1 MSMFRSAAEISSSD
15 SEVSSEESE
24 SSGVLRTGHENNA
37 EEAVEERDTPL
48 GGADHE
54 DGERTSKEDAPGIKS
69 PTDIDI
75 EGHSNFLTSALLE
88 FYCFIRAT
96 DILNAQP
103 GSHRKYTRESPEVQY
118 LGTRLFLFK
127 SGFLSSHGMLSPGI
141 DKEELRL
148 KRQFYRDNLDRLGA
162 SALEGLKLDEPQGRS
177 LAMGTTDDRRTTS
190 SLQMNRPLI
199 ADKEHAQSESVG
211 IRGLGKLFQ
220 KDKRG
225 GSLEDIRLDMTNLH
239 NQNQSFFGSSP
250 AGFPLFSTP
259 VSPTGRIVSRYSV
272 DFSEMKALGRG
283 SFGQVYHVVNHID
296 GQHYAVKKIPLSQR
310 RLDQLQFGDENQL
323 EAIMT
328 EIRTLAKLEHTNVVR
343 YYGAWVEQSHIA
355 PVLPSQVPSDP
366 KSEAN
371 RSNLL
376 SHAPTE
382 SQSYGIVFEGS
393 EGSAPDRHSSSVSE
407 EPFFSPPGKYRETS
421 PSKSPE
427 KSRRRDSHATIS
439 SYHSRKSLGLTF
451 DDSEG
456 DIESIPREFDIPTP
470 GEVSTF
476 DLTNDDVFTDG
487 LSQDHSNLQLQRKS
501 KCGIQDAAVILH
513 IQMSLHPISL
523 GSYLSPQSVSAADDS
538 ESPSRRHC
546 YHLVPSLRFMLDIIS
561 GVEYLHS
568 KGIIHRDLKPAN
580 IFLSTPEIHDLSCPS
595 CQSECGSKTQYCHPR
610 IGDFGLVADISHLN
624 DSSPKKSDSPPKNS
638 PSLDRIVGTEFYR
651 PSIRKSDSNYQRGL
665 GNHEELQTVDEKLDI
680 YALGVILFELLY
692 RLNTKMERQLVL
704 TDLTRG
710 KNPHPSQKST
720 PGQTVFPADFAQKI
734 HQGDIP
740 VDDGVSV
747 AQALMACIKGMLE
760 INPQQR
766 WSCSDTKRQLK
777 KILAAISKTTEHDD

>member
-15 SEVSSEESE
+15 SEVSAEESE
-24 SSGVLRTGHENNA
+24 SSGGPGPGPGHENKA
-37 EEAVEERDTPL
+37 EETVQERDTPL
-48 GGADHE
+48 AWADHE
-54 DGERTSKEDAPGIKS
+54 DDERTSKEDPPGIKS

-75 EGHSNFLTSALLE
+75 EGHSNFVTSALLE

-177 LAMGTTDDRRTTS
+177 LALDTTGDRRTAS
-190 SLQMNRPLI
+190 SLQMHRQLI

-211 IRGLGKLFQ
+211 FRGLGKLFQ

-225 GSLEDIRLDMTNLH
+225 GSLEDIRLDMTNLPS
-239 NQNQSFFGSSP
+239 QSQPFFGSSP
-250 AGFPLFSTP
+250 AGFPLFSAP

-296 GQHYAVKKIPLSQR
+296 GQHYAVKKIPLSQK

-323 EAIMT
+323 ETIMT
-328 EIRTLAKLEHTNVVR
+328 EIRTLAKLEHPNVVR
-343 YYGAWVEQSHIA
+343 YYGAWVEQSHIT
-355 PVLPSQVPSDP
+355 PVLHGQVPSDP
-366 KSEAN
+366 QSETN
-371 RSNLL
+371 QSNLL

-393 EGSAPDRHSSSVSE
+393 EDSVPDRHSSSVSE
-407 EPFFSPPGKYRETS
+407 EAFFSGKYRGKS

-427 KSRRRDSHATIS
+427 RSRRRDSHATIS

-476 DLTNDDVFTDG
+476 DLTNDDIFTDG
-487 LSQDHSNLQLQRKS
+487 LSQDHSNLQLQRKP
-501 KCGIQDAAVILH
+501 KCGTQDAAVILH

-523 GSYLSPQSVSAADDS
+523 GSYLSPQPISAADDS
-538 ESPSRRHC
+538 ESLSRRHC
-546 YHLVPSLRFMLDIIS
+546 YHLVPSLRFMLEIIS

-595 CQSECGSKTQYCHPR
+595 CQIECDSKTQYCHPR

-624 DSSPKKSDSPPKNS
+624 DSSPNKSDSPPKNS

-651 PSIRKSDSNYQRGL
+651 PSIGKNNSSYQLGL
-665 GNHEELQTVDEKLDI
+665 GNHEELQMVDEKLDI

-734 HQGDIP
+734 HQGDMP

-747 AQALMACIKGMLE
+747 AQALIACIRGMLE

-766 WSCSDTKRQLK
+766 WSCSDTKKQLK
-777 KILAAISKTTEHDD
+777 KILAATSKTTEHDV

>member
-1 MSMFRSAAEISSSD
+1 MFRSAAEISSSD
-15 SEVSSEESE
+15 SEMSSEESDSLGASHADYE
-24 SSGVLRTGHENNA
+24 KKGGET
-37 EEAVEERDTPL
+37 VEERNTPVA
-48 GGADHE
+48 GVDHG
-54 DGERTSKEDAPGIKS
+54 DDDRASKDDPPGIKS
-69 PTDIDI
+69 PTDIGI
-75 EGHSNFLTSALLE
+75 EGHSNFVTAALLE
-88 FYCFIRAT
+88 FYCFVRAT

-103 GSHRKYTRESPEVQY
+103 GSHRMYTRESAEVQY
-118 LGTRLFLFK
+118 LGKRLFLFN

-162 SALEGLKLDEPQGRS
+162 SALDGLKLDDPHGMS
-177 LAMGTTDDRRTTS
+177 LPIGTTGDGRAAS
-190 SLQMNRPLI
+190 SLQMHRQLI
-199 ADKEHAQSESVG
+199 DDKEYVQSEQVG

-220 KDKRG
+220 KDKKG
-225 GSLEDIRLDMTNLH
+225 GALEDVRLDMTNFPI
-239 NQNQSFFGSSP
+239 QTQPVFPSSP
-250 AGFPLFSTP
+250 AGLPLFSTP

-272 DFSEMKALGRG
+272 DFSEMKPLGRG

-310 RLDQLQFGDENQL
+310 RLDQLQFGGENHL
-323 EAIMT
+323 ETIMT

-366 KSEAN
+366 NSETN
-371 RSNLL
+371 QSNLL
-376 SHAPTE
+376 GREPTE

-393 EGSAPDRHSSSVSE
+393 EGSVPDRHSRSTSD
-407 EPFFSPPGKYRETS
+407 EPFFSPPAKYRETS

-427 KSRRRDSHATIS
+427 RSRRRDSHATIG

-451 DDSEG
+451 DESEG
-456 DIESIPREFDIPTP
+456 DIESIPREFDIPSP
-470 GEVSTF
+470 GELSTF
-476 DLTNDDVFTDG
+476 DLTNDDIFTDG
-487 LSQDHSNLQLQRKS
+487 MSQDHSNLQLQRKS
-501 KCGIQDAAVILH
+501 RYGTQDPAVVLH
-513 IQMSLHPISL
+513 IQMALHPISL
-523 GSYLSPQSVSAADDS
+523 GSYLSPQSVSAPWGS
-538 ESPSRRHC
+538 ESFSRRHC

-595 CQSECGSKTQYCHPR
+595 CQLECGSKTQYCHPR

-624 DSSPKKSDSPPKNS
+624 DSSPKKADSPPKNS
-638 PSLDRIVGTEFYR
+638 TGLDRIVGTEFYR
-651 PSIRKSDSNYQRGL
+651 PSIYKNGSTYQREF
-665 GNHEELQTVDEKLDI
+665 GNHQELQTVDEKLDI

-710 KNPHPSQKST
+710 KNSHPSQKTS
-720 PGQTVFPADFAQKI
+720 PGQTVFPADFAKKI
-734 HQGDIP
+734 HQGEMLL
-740 VDDGVSV
+740 DDRTSVS
-747 AQALMACIKGMLE
+747 QSLMGCIKGMLE
-760 INPQQR
+760 TNPQQR
-766 WSCSDTKRQLK
+766 WSCSDTKMRLK
-777 KILAAISKTTEHDD
+777 RILAATSMTTEHEI